1 MYTVSAFIEIF
12 DNILKLLYIHCQWT
26 ISMMSIQN
34 SVEFKTV
41 HSCNL
46 NTSLGKWSSSEFG

>member
-26 ISMMSIQN
+26 ISMMS
-34 SVEFKTV
+34 VEFKTV